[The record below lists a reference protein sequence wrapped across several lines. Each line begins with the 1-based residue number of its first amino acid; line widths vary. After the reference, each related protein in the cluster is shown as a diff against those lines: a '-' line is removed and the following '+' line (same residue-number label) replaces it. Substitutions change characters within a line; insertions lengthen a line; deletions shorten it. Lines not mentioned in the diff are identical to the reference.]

1 MCVYLGICC
10 VSFLFVPSTPQ
21 ETSVLI
27 VTTASADVHSVSF
40 DFKVMDQTMRKPQDE
55 GGEKNQQN
63 AGEDAF

>member
-1 MCVYLGICC
+1 MCVYLDICC

-40 DFKVMDQTMRKPQDE
+40 DFKVMDQTMRK
-55 GGEKNQQN
+55 
-63 AGEDAF
+63 ATR